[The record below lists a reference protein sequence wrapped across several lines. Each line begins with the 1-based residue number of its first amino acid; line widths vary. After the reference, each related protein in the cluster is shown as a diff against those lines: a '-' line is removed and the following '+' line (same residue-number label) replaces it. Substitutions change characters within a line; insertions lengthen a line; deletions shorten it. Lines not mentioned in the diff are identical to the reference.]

1 MTLAVAV
8 GCFTHMPMLPTSNC
22 TYKASVVITIGK
34 LYLVFL
40 LGKCINDKK
49 KRQVERKRSNLGSTG
64 PGGGGPDPG
73 VTKIIDQPPQNAE
86 DGELLDNNTFAFDFT
101 PNQWLIIF
109 LFLILL
115 MDSTCFKSH

>member
-8 GCFTHMPMLPTSNC
+8 GCLTHMPMLPTSNC
-22 TYKASVVITIGK
+22 TSKKLVIITIGE

-40 LGKCINDKK
+40 LGKCIVNDKK

-64 PGGGGPDPG
+64 AGGGGSNPG
-73 VTKIIDQPPQNAE
+73 TTKIIDQRPENAE
-86 DGELLDNNTFAFDFT
+86 DGEVLDNNTFAFDFT
-101 PNQWLIIF
+101 HNEWLVIF

-115 MDSTCFKSH
+115 MDSTCF